1 MGIVYIIYIYI
12 RYKVAVMRVNII
24 LSNASEE
31 PIYGQIVRQIRQAI
45 LNGELSPGQS
55 LPSIRQLAK
64 DLQISVITT
73 KRAYEELEKER
84 LIDSVVGKGSFVS
97 GANPQ
102 FIREQRL
109 RMLESKLMEVVQEC
123 RSLQMPLEEL
133 VDHIRLLYDER
144 EEHER

>member
-1 MGIVYIIYIYI
+1 M
-12 RYKVAVMRVNII
+12 NII
-24 LSNASEE
+24 LSNASDE

-45 LNGELSPGQS
+45 LNGELTPGQP
-55 LPSIRQLAK
+55 LPSIRLLAK
-64 DLQISVITT
+64 ELQISVITT
-73 KRAYEELEKER
+73 KRAYEELEKEG

-109 RMLESKLMEVVQEC
+109 RLLEGKLIEAVQES

-133 VDHIRLLYDER
+133 LAHIRLLY
-144 EEHER
+144 EELEGEG

>member
-1 MGIVYIIYIYI
+1 M
-12 RYKVAVMRVNII
+12 NII
-24 LSNASEE
+24 LSNASDE

-45 LNGELSPGQS
+45 LSGELTPGQP

-73 KRAYEELEKER
+73 KRAYEELEKEG
-84 LIDSVVGKGSFVS
+84 LTDSVVGKGSFVS

-109 RMLESKLMEVVQEC
+109 RLLEGKLIEAVQEC
-123 RSLQMPLEEL
+123 RSLHMPLEEL
-133 VDHIRLLYDER
+133 VAHIRLLY
-144 EEHER
+144 EELEGEG